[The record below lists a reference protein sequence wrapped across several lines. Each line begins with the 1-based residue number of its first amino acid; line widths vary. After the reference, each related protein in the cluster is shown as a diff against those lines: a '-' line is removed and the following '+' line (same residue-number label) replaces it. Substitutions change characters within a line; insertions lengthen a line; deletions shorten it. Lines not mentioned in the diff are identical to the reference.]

1 MEYHG
6 LADLTLKYRSLGGEK
21 SATCSGITVQLFRE
35 PNWRWTVIFHD
46 PTNQA
51 PLDGLIR
58 AVVRLPDGRRL
69 DGAAERTPNLGGNF
83 TLIEDRE
90 R

>member
-58 AVVRLPDGRRL
+58 A
-69 DGAAERTPNLGGNF
+69 AERTPNLGGNF